1 MGRCDVER
9 SKPFKLKM
17 QILCGDEIAFGPGK
31 ADLLEAIAREGS
43 ISGAGRALGIS
54 YRRTWQLVDMMN
66 RCWSERLVET
76 LHGGGRERG
85 ARVTPFGEN
94 VLAHYRRAEARLA
107 GEAAASLAGLM
118 RDLRPA
124 PLPAKAGADSP
135 AAEATNADRAGKRCR

>member
-1 MGRCDVER
+1 VDQ
-9 SKPFKLKM
+9 PDPIKLKL
-17 QILCGDEIAFGPGK
+17 QILCDGEIAFGPGK

-94 VLAHYRRAEARLA
+94 VLAHYRQAEARLI
-107 GEAAASLAGLM
+107 EKTAASLAGLM

-135 AAEATNADRAGKRCR
+135 VAAATDEDRAGKPRR

>member
-1 MGRCDVER
+1 MEQP
-9 SKPFKLKM
+9 KPFKVKVQL
-17 QILCGDEIAFGPGK
+17 LCGDEIAFGPGK
-31 ADLLEAIAREGS
+31 ADLLETIAREGS

-66 RCWSERLVET
+66 RCWAERLVET

-85 ARVTPFGEN
+85 ARVTPFGES
-94 VLAHYRRAEARLA
+94 VLAHYRATEARLA
-107 GEAAASLAGLM
+107 ADAAASLAVLL

-135 AAEATNADRAGKRCR
+135 AAEATGADRAGKRRR